1 MADFL
6 LKTEPSDYSFDDLVK
21 DKQTV
26 WTGVKNPTSSD
37 YFVLVDGVA
46 VIP

>member
-21 DKQTV
+21 EKQTV
-26 WTGVKNPTSSD
+26 WTGVEESRCRSATCSPRRRATGS
-37 YFVLVDGVA
+37 
-46 VIP
+46 